1 MSPPAERI
9 HRAFAARLPVRFR
22 ETALIGVS
30 FLHPAEL
37 EQLRP
42 QDCGEGSPVA
52 PEQENEKSRDDE
64 REWKPFGGE
73 EDMEEDDV
81 NNDRSEDGEAERHET
96 A

>member
-1 MSPPAERI
+1 MPGE
-9 HRAFAARLPVRFR
+9 F
-22 ETALIGVS
+22 GV
-30 FLHPAEL
+30 FPKGGTGR
-37 EQLRP
+37 QLWP
-42 QDCGEGSPVA
+42 QDCGEGGPVT

-81 NNDRSEDGEAERHET
+81 NNDRSEDAEAERHET